1 MKTRVP
7 KKSVSAYGA
16 EDARAHLPELLER
29 AHHGSPTIITK
40 RGRPYAALVSI
51 EAVSRPPH
59 LLLSSLKGSGAG
71 LWGEDAART
80 VAILR
85 DEWE

>member
-1 MKTRVP
+1 MNTRVP
-7 KKSVSAYGA
+7 KKSALAYGA
-16 EDARAHLPELLER
+16 EEARAHLPELLER

-40 RGRPYAALVSI
+40 RGRPYAAVVSI
-51 EAVSRPPH
+51 EAISRTPR

-80 VAILR
+80 VDAIR